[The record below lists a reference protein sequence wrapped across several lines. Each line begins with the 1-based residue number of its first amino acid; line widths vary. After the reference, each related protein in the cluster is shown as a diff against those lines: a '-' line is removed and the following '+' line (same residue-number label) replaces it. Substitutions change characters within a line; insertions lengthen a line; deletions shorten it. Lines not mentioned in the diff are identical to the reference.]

1 MADPTSFAIQ
11 VLFGALFLWAVWV
24 AIRDRDILAR
34 DVALVFAPIGI
45 LLVLGVMRQVVGE
58 LPMWFSM
65 ASVVFL
71 LAQPVFSLKL
81 VSDIRGLPAWLLPGA
96 AAAVV
101 IETALVVVTRGA
113 PLVSLGALAVFVITE
128 FVAAAYLAVEARHR
142 SGAARIRLV
151 VASIA
156 TAAVAVALLTI
167 GVSAAG
173 PDAAV
178 AAGIAVRVIAL
189 LAAVGYWIAFLPPL
203 PLRRFWQGTAA
214 FRHSERLLAASPET
228 PTSELWAELATTAA
242 QLTGAVTV
250 ILLPDSS
257 GLRVVASSTE
267 AVEVGTTYPEPL
279 AGIVVG
285 ASSDPVLADLLARTG
300 SRFGKVVPL
309 TPEQALMGAI
319 VLLRPRLSLFDAD
332 DAALVEA
339 LGIRSAHLVQRREV
353 LAEQEAL
360 SVRLASTVAALEAA
374 GAAKSD
380 FLASMSHELRTPL
393 NAIIG
398 FSSLMANQAEID
410 GALNVPREWVE
421 HIRSGG
427 EHLLTLINDVLDLA
441 KVEAGR
447 LELATETVDLGHAIA
462 ASVAGL
468 RPLADRK
475 HQPVDVRVESS
486 IMIEADP
493 GRLRQ
498 ILYNLLSNAIKYTP
512 DGGCIE
518 VTAFRADGDVSISV
532 RDEGVGIAP
541 DDQERV
547 FEEFRQVGDQAQ
559 RMSGTGLGLALTRR
573 LVEAHGGRIALAS
586 TLGSGS
592 TFTVVLPDR
601 HPIEVASES
610 APAPVPGTIP
620 MPDRDILLIEDEAS
634 SARLLHTYL
643 TKAGH
648 QVRVASDGEQG
659 LASARA
665 HRPAA
670 IVLDI
675 LLPGIDGWEVLR
687 QLKSDEAL
695 RDVPVIIATVVDER
709 GVGLALGAVDYLV
722 KPIDPKALLDR
733 LGRYTFTTKVKTR
746 AMNVLAID
754 DEVAALDMIEGTL
767 EPLGFTVR
775 RASSGREGIDLA
787 QTVGADLIIC
797 DLMMPGVDGF
807 EVVARLHD
815 AVDTASIPILILTA
829 HDLTEADKERL
840 NGRVLGI
847 ATKGDNGVNGLSQW
861 LATVMPPTSAPSST
875 PSRPVV
881 PELVS

>member
-1 MADPTSFAIQ
+1 MSDPTIVAIQ
-11 VLFGALFLWAVWV
+11 VLFGLLFLWAVWV

-34 DVALVFAPIGI
+34 DVALVFAPIAM
-45 LLVLGVMRQVVGE
+45 LLGLGVLRSVVGP
-58 LPMWFSM
+58 LPSWFTL
-65 ASVVFL
+65 ASTVFL

-81 VSDIRGLPAWLLPGA
+81 VSDVRGLPTWLLPVAIAAVAAGSVLIVLSGGA
-96 AAAVV
+96 AFMALG
-101 IETALVVVTRGA
+101 ALVVFVVTE
-113 PLVSLGALAVFVITE
+113 V
-128 FVAAAYLAVEARHR
+128 VAASYLALEARRR
-142 SGAARIRLV
+142 SGAARVRLA
-151 VASIA
+151 VAAIA
-156 TAAVAVALLTI
+156 TAAVALSLLAI
-167 GVSAAG
+167 GAAAAG

-178 AAGIAVRVIAL
+178 AAGIAVRFVAL
-189 LAAVGYWIAFLPPL
+189 LAAVGYWIAFLPPR

-214 FRHSERLLAASPET
+214 FGHSERLLAASPET
-228 PTSELWAELATTAA
+228 PTSGLWAELATTAG
-242 QLTGAVTV
+242 QLTGAATV
-250 ILLPDSS
+250 ILLGHDS
-257 GLRVVASSTE
+257 GAHVVASTSD
-267 AVEVGTTYPEPL
+267 AVEVGTIYPRSL
-279 AGIVVG
+279 TRLVKG
-285 ASSDPVLADLLARTG
+285 DPADLVLTDLLARTS
-300 SRFGKVVPL
+300 SRFSKVVTL
-309 TPEQALMGAI
+309 APEQVLMGAI
-319 VLLRPRLSLFDAD
+319 VLLRPRPSLFDAD
-332 DAALVEA
+332 DAALVES
-339 LGIRSAHLVQRREV
+339 LGIRSAHMVQRREV

-360 SVRLASTVAALEAA
+360 SLRLEQTVAALEAA

-398 FSSLMANQAEID
+398 FSSLMANQAEVD
-410 GALNVPREWVE
+410 GALSVPREWVE

-447 LELATETVDLGHAIA
+447 LELATETIDLGHAIA

-475 HQPVDVRVESS
+475 HQPVDVRMESS

-512 DGGCIE
+512 EGGCIE
-518 VTAFRADGDVSISV
+518 VAARRADSEIRIAV

-573 LVEAHGGRIALAS
+573 LVEAHGGRIELAS
-586 TLGSGS
+586 TPGSGS
-592 TFTVVLPDR
+592 TFTVILPD
-601 HPIEVASES
+601 HLPVAVVPEPDVSS
-610 APAPVPGTIP
+610 APEGASLGN
-620 MPDRDILLIEDEAS
+620 RDILLIEDEAS

-648 QVRVASDGEQG
+648 QVRVAPDGERG

-665 HRPAA
+665 QRPAA

-746 AMNVLAID
+746 AMKVLAID

-767 EPLGFTVR
+767 EPLGFTVN
-775 RASSGREGIDLA
+775 RALSGREGIDLA
-787 QTVGADLIIC
+787 QAGGADLIIC

-807 EVVARLHD
+807 EVVARLRDD
-815 AVDTASIPILILTA
+815 ADTASIPILILTS
-829 HDLTEADKERL
+829 HDLTEADKSRL

-861 LATVMPPTSAPSST
+861 LATVLPASST
-875 PSRPVV
+875 PPSAPV